1 MKTRTISISGTIV
14 GADWD
19 LLLSYLE
26 EIVPGSTSAYTSE
39 TRFIRELA
47 AAEKD
52 GAAVEVRINSW
63 GGEVFA
69 ERNMLDAFQR
79 FEGTKRVHVA
89 GMAMSAAADFLL
101 KSGARATASEG
112 AVIMFHSATSF
123 AAGGPDAMRDE
134 AALLDQ
140 INESS
145 RKALLDR
152 GVPEDR
158 VAAAF
163 SEGRMLTMLAAE
175 AEKFGIV
182 AAVTGAREPNPAKPD
197 KDLLKKAGPEA
208 LGKFP
213 AQAAER
219 FARLCQLA
227 DEESG
232 DDPATTSDDAASAES
247 GSPATDSDT
256 HPADDADTAAGPTP
270 APESGNAPASDATA
284 PAPED
289 SPAEGGAS
297 SPSEPPASSPAPAV
311 QAAAAKSSEPAP
323 ATAPAPANAA
333 GATERLAE
341 LEKQV
346 RAVQSASGK
355 KIHELQTSLEAA
367 RAETAAALQKRD
379 DAIRE
384 RDEAQAKLAQ
394 YDARVAQLT
403 SALEG
408 ERTTRASLVGG
419 VLAPDSETDPS
430 VAAAG
435 GASPHI
441 DAYNALRTAA
451 EKRAYFRANFAA
463 IQAEIKAA
471 RHR

>member
-1 MKTRTISISGTIV
+1 
-14 GADWD
+14 
-19 LLLSYLE
+19 
-26 EIVPGSTSAYTSE
+26 
-39 TRFIRELA
+39 
-47 AAEKD
+47 
-52 GAAVEVRINSW
+52 
-63 GGEVFA
+63 
-69 ERNMLDAFQR
+69 
-79 FEGTKRVHVA
+79 
-89 GMAMSAAADFLL
+89 
-101 KSGARATASEG
+101 
-112 AVIMFHSATSF
+112 
-123 AAGGPDAMRDE
+123 MRDE

-175 AEKFGIV
+175 AEKYGIV

-227 DEESG
+227 DETIIAPNETGGAGEGASSPA
-232 DDPATTSDDAASAES
+232 PATSSADGDKPAEGDKPSAE
-247 GSPATDSDT
+247 P
-256 HPADDADTAAGPTP
+256 ADTAADQAP
-270 APESGNAPASDATA
+270 AAAPDGTAPASDATA
-284 PAPED
+284 ET
-289 SPAEGGAS
+289 
-297 SPSEPPASSPAPAV
+297 PP
-311 QAAAAKSSEPAP
+311 SSEPAP
-323 ATAPAPANAA
+323 ATAPAPAQAA

-408 ERTTRASLVGG
+408 ERTARASLVGG
-419 VLAPDSETDPS
+419 VLAPDSATDPS
-430 VAAAG
+430 AAAAG
-435 GASPHI
+435 GASPHV

-471 RHR
+471 RRR

>member
-1 MKTRTISISGTIV
+1 MKTRTINISGTIV

-19 LLLSYLE
+19 LLLNYFE
-26 EIVPGSTSAYTSE
+26 EVLPGSMSAYTSE

-89 GMAMSAAADFLL
+89 GMAMSAAADFVL

-112 AVIMFHSATSF
+112 AVIMFHSATSV

-175 AEKFGIV
+175 AEKYGIV

-213 AQAAER
+213 AQAVER

-227 DEESG
+227 DEESC
-232 DDPATTSDDAASAES
+232 DDSATTSDDAASAAP
-247 GSPATDSDT
+247 GSPATNSDA
-256 HPADDADTAAGPTP
+256 HPADDTDTAAGPTP
-270 APESGNAPASDATA
+270 APDSVNAPASDATA
-284 PAPED
+284 P
-289 SPAEGGAS
+289 SAS
-297 SPSEPPASSPAPAV
+297 SSAGSDSGEPPAPATGAEAPAN

-323 ATAPAPANAA
+323 ATAPAPAQAD
-333 GATERLAE
+333 ATERLAE

-384 RDEAQAKLAQ
+384 RDEAQAKLAKF
-394 YDARVAQLT
+394 DARVAQLT

-408 ERTTRASLVGG
+408 ERTARASLVGG
-419 VLAPDSETDPS
+419 VLAPDSATDPS

-435 GASPHI
+435 GASPHV

-451 EKRAYFRANFAA
+451 ERRAYFRANFAA